1 MKKDIYQIQLSLNGS
16 KPRIWRRLV
25 IASNILLADFHKV
38 IQTAMGWENYHLHHF
53 VVGDVFYAPKTK
65 GDLFWDDMNDIDYKK
80 VRLHDLLQV
89 ENDKILYEYDFGDGW
104 LHTITLEKI
113 LPPDPTFKYPIC
125 LTGKMRCP
133 PEDSG
138 GIEGYINLLANLQD
152 IKSPGYDEA
161 ADWLGTE
168 YDPNYFDK
176 EEINTLLKSKNYGCF

>member
-1 MKKDIYQIQLSLNGS
+1 MPLRQ
-16 KPRIWRRLV
+16 RR
-25 IASNILLADFHKV
+25 S
-38 IQTAMGWENYHLHHF
+38 
-53 VVGDVFYAPKTK
+53 
-65 GDLFWDDMNDIDYKK
+65 FWDDMNDIDYKK

-176 EEINTLLKSKNYGCF
+176 EEINTLLRSKNYGCF